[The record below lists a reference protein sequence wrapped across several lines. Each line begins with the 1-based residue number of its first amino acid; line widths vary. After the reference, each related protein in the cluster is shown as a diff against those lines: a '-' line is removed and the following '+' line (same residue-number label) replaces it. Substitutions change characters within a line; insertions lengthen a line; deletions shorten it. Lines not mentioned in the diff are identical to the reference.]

1 MSKPEGHEH
10 DVRAAVAGAEA
21 GRAIFPRVRGPEGVA
36 PREQSRRWRMS
47 AVQCAAAARVFCVT
61 V

>member
-1 MSKPEGHEH
+1 MTFVPPLQVPKQ
-10 DVRAAVAGAEA
+10 A

-47 AVQCAAAARVFCVT
+47 AVQCAAAAGVFCVT